1 MDGYRTVRNAAE
13 AAFVERH
20 SRFIGYICPVQIEAQ
35 ALDFIARIRK
45 KHPDATH
52 NVYAYIL
59 REQNKMRY
67 SDDGEPQGTAGLPV
81 LQVLKNEQLTDVAVV
96 ATRYFG
102 GVLLGGGGLVRAYT
116 HTAKIAVD
124 AGERVYM
131 QPCDLCTARCTYPL
145 YDGVLRLVRQA
156 GAVVTDTQFTDLVEM
171 SLYLPSDRSDM
182 LQKSLDEQTAGQVQL
197 QKNGQKCMPV
207 PLEKEV

>member
-13 AAFVERH
+13 AAFTERR
-20 SRFIGYICPVQIEAQ
+20 SRFIGYICPVQTEAQ
-35 ALDFIARIRK
+35 ALEFIARIRK

-52 NVYAYIL
+52 NVYGYIL
-59 REQNKMRY
+59 REQNKTRY

-124 AGERVYM
+124 AGERAYM
-131 QPCDLCTARCTYPL
+131 QPCDLCAVRCAYRL
-145 YDGVLRLVRQA
+145 YDGVLRLIRQA
-156 GAVVTDTQFTDLVEM
+156 GAVVTDTQFTDLVEA
-171 SLYLPSDRSDM
+171 SFYLPSDR
-182 LQKSLDEQTAGQVQL
+182 
-197 QKNGQKCMPV
+197 
-207 PLEKEV
+207 